1 MTRSERRG
9 FTIIEVVISTSLL
22 AVLVILALGAV
33 TSVAVP
39 TSDATTR
46 SFMAS
51 RGNSAMSAMLTEL
64 EGADFDLVSGT
75 TFCLGDLADPTNP
88 ASFVVD
94 AQDYAAGGDSL
105 HYGRAVRFSPMLGWD
120 PTANSGAGGR
130 LLGGEVILAFVTDE
144 AVNGVDDDGDGLVD
158 EMRLVRSE
166 GGAVVEM
173 LTDIRRG
180 ADAVPSGPTAP
191 GPPYFEL
198 TSPSRLEINF
208 QIRNQID
215 YDAKTH
221 QRQFAQI
228 DFVQFANLRNENQP

>member
-51 RGNSAMSAMLTEL
+51 RGNSAMSALLTEL
-64 EGADFDLVSGT
+64 EGADFDLVAGT
-75 TFCLGDLADPTNP
+75 TFCLGDL
-88 ASFVVD
+88 VVPSTFTPD
-94 AQDYAAGGDSL
+94 SVDYASGGDSL
-105 HYGRAVRFSPMLGWD
+105 HYGRAVRFFPMLGWD
-120 PTANSGAGGR
+120 PTANAGAGGR
-130 LLGGEVILAFVTDE
+130 QLGGEVILAFVTDE

-180 ADAVPSGPTAP
+180 ADGNPGGPTAP
-191 GPPYFEL
+191 EPPYFEL

-215 YDAKTH
+215 YDAKTN
-221 QRQFAQI
+221 QRLFAQI